1 MMIAVRQT
9 ESKKLTFVKGGHE
22 NARYKKTRQNNS
34 A

>member
-1 MMIAVRQT
+1 MVAEWQS
-9 ESKKLTFVKGGHE
+9 ESEKLTFVKGGHE